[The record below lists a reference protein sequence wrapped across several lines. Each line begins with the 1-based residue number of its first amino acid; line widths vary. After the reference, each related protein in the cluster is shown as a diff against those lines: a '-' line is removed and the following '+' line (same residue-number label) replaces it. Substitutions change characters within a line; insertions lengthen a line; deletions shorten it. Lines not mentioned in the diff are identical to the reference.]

1 MILFFE
7 EDINICFFN
16 NKNISYKKSYTLC
29 YVLEAVLIDDHNF
42 VEGDQFYLPNF

>member
-16 NKNISYKKSYTLC
+16 NKNISYKKSYTSC
-29 YVLEAVLIDDHNF
+29 YTFEIALI
-42 VEGDQFYLPNF
+42 GDYSFTKSNQFYFSNF